1 MLADASPAT
10 QHMLA
15 PLDAGIIDASPQEG
29 DSPLAAPAG
38 NTREQASE

>member
-10 QHMLA
+10 RALLA
-15 PLDAGIIDASPQEG
+15 PDAGIIDVIPQES